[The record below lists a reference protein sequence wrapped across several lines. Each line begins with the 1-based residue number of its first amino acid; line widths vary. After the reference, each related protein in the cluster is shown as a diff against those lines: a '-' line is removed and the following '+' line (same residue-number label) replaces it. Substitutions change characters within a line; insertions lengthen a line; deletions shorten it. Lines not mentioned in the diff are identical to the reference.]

1 MPPDPSPDPAAHDQR
16 ATTGDA
22 SPRPSKARAEL
33 WTMVLLRP
41 LALAAVLAVLVSK
54 RQFQWSA
61 PHLAAFV
68 LLAVGWLAWSVV
80 AARAAFAL
88 DLVPQRTA
96 ATLLTVVAVSGSLLL
111 TAAPG
116 AGPVALLVVLA
127 VIAAG
132 ADLPMLISTGV
143 LSCGV
148 LALAA
153 GTALGPHGAHTEALT
168 VQSAV
173 LLAAYLT
180 GVTRRSIRI
189 QHLQARRLLAETQEA
204 QEERQRAAALAERAR
219 LAREIHD
226 VLAHSLGALVIQ
238 LEVIE
243 TLLATDPA
251 DVAQAT
257 ERAERARRIAK
268 DGLTETRRA
277 IAALRADTPPLP
289 EALASLAAGQHTA
302 AGRAA
307 DFRLRGNPRPLGAE
321 ASLALLRVAQEALVN
336 AAKHAPGRP
345 VRMTLEYAE
354 HRVRLTIVSY
364 GLSGAPGAPPEAPDA
379 AEPPT
384 VEGVSG
390 GYGLAGMRERLLL
403 VGGELTAGP
412 CPEGWRVAAEV
423 AA

>member
-1 MPPDPSPDPAAHDQR
+1 MQPGSRPDPAAHDRQ
-16 ATTGDA
+16 ATTDDA
-22 SPRPSKARAEL
+22 SRRPSGTRAEL

-41 LALAAVLAVLVSK
+41 IALAAVVTALVPQ
-54 RQFQWSA
+54 RQFRWSTA
-61 PHLAAFV
+61 HLAAFV
-68 LLAVGWLAWSVV
+68 LLAVAWLVWSVV

-88 DLVPQRTA
+88 DLVPQRTTA
-96 ATLLTVVAVSGSLLL
+96 ALLSVVVVSGSVLL

-116 AGPVALLVVLA
+116 AQPVSLLVVLA
-127 VIAAG
+127 TIAAG
-132 ADLPMLISTGV
+132 ADLPMLISAGV
-143 LSCGV
+143 LTCGM

-153 GTALGPHGAHTEALT
+153 GTALVRHGTHTQDLT
-168 VQSAV
+168 VGSAI
-173 LLAAYLT
+173 LLAAYLA
-180 GVTRRSIRI
+180 GVARRSIRI

-204 QEERQRAAALAERAR
+204 QEERQRAAALAERTR

-243 TLLATDPA
+243 NLLAADPA

-257 ERAERARRIAK
+257 ERAARARLIAK

-277 IAALRADTPPLP
+277 IAALRTDTPPLP
-289 EALASLAAGQHTA
+289 EALVLLAAGHHTA
-302 AGRAA
+302 TGRAA
-307 DFRLRGNPRPLGAE
+307 DFQLHGRPRPLGAE
-321 ASLALLRVAQEALVN
+321 ASLALLRVAQEALAN
-336 AAKHAPGRP
+336 AAKHALGRP
-345 VRMTLEYAE
+345 ASMTLEYTE
-354 HRVRLTIVSY
+354 HRVRLTIVSHT
-364 GLSGAPGAPPEAPDA
+364 APDMA
-379 AEPPT
+379 STAPETAGPPT

-423 AA
+423 EA

>member
-1 MPPDPSPDPAAHDQR
+1 MLSDSRPDPAAHDGGDP
-16 ATTGDA
+16 AGDA
-22 SPRPSKARAEL
+22 SRRPSKARAEV

-41 LALAAVLAVLVSK
+41 VALALVLALLVPG
-54 RQFQWSA
+54 RQFRWSTA
-61 PHLAAFV
+61 HLAAFV
-68 LLAVGWLAWSVV
+68 VLTLVWLVWCVV
-80 AARAAFAL
+80 AARAAFTL
-88 DLVPQRTA
+88 DLVPRRTA
-96 ATLLTVVAVSGSLLL
+96 AALLTVVVVSGGLLL

-116 AGPVALLVVLA
+116 AEPVSVLVVLA
-127 VIAAG
+127 LIAAG
-132 ADLPMLISTGV
+132 ADLPMLISAGS
-143 LSCGV
+143 LACGV

-153 GTALGPHGAHTEALT
+153 GTALGPHGARTEALE
-168 VQSAV
+168 VWSAV

-243 TLLATDPA
+243 TLLTAHPA

-257 ERAERARRIAK
+257 ERAGTARLIAK

-289 EALASLAAGQHTA
+289 EALASLAAGHHTA

-307 DFRLRGNPRPLGAE
+307 DFRLHGKPRPLGTE
-321 ASLALLRVAQEALVN
+321 AGLALLRVAQEALAN
-336 AAKHAPGRP
+336 AAKHAPARP

-354 HRVRLTIVSY
+354 HRVRLTIVSHAPSMPPD
-364 GLSGAPGAPPEAPDA
+364 GTAAAPGA

-384 VEGVSG
+384 VEGMSG

-412 CPEGWRVAAEV
+412 CPEGWRVTAEV
-423 AA
+423 EA

>member
-1 MPPDPSPDPAAHDQR
+1 MLSDSRPDPAAHDGHDP
-16 ATTGDA
+16 TGDA
-22 SPRPSKARAEL
+22 SRRLSKARAEV

-41 LALAAVLAVLVSK
+41 IALALVLALLVPG
-54 RQFQWSA
+54 RQFQWSTA
-61 PHLAAFV
+61 HLAAFMV
-68 LLAVGWLAWSVV
+68 LTLVWLVWCVV

-96 ATLLTVVAVSGSLLL
+96 ATLLTVVVVSGSLLL

-116 AGPVALLVVLA
+116 TEPLSVLVVVAL
-127 VIAAG
+127 IAAG
-132 ADLPMLISTGV
+132 ADLPMLISAGS
-143 LSCGV
+143 LACGV

-153 GTALGPHGAHTEALT
+153 GTALGPHGARTQALE
-168 VQSAV
+168 VWSAV

-189 QHLQARRLLAETQEA
+189 QHLQARRLLAETEEA

-243 TLLATDPA
+243 TLLAADPA
-251 DVAQAT
+251 DVEQAT
-257 ERAERARRIAK
+257 ERAGRARRIAK

-289 EALASLAAGQHTA
+289 EALAALAAGHHTA
-302 AGRAA
+302 AGSAA
-307 DFRLRGNPRPLGAE
+307 DFRLHGDPRPLGAE
-321 ASLALLRVAQEALVN
+321 ASLALLRVAQEALAN

-354 HRVRLTIVSY
+354 HRVQLTVVSH
-364 GLSGAPGAPPEAPDA
+364 GPSMSPDGASAAPGP

-384 VEGVSG
+384 VEGMSG

-412 CPEGWRVAAEV
+412 CPEGWRVTAEV
-423 AA
+423 EA